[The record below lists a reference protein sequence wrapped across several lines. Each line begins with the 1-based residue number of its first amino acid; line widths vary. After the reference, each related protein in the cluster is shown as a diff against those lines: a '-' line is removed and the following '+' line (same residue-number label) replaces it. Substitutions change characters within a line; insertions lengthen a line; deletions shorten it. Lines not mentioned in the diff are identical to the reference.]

1 MFSDKRETSKL
12 EKRIIMTDTTKLD
25 PSTDFTQP
33 MPDTDEIVDDCCS
46 TAAESIQTGA
56 IHVVVLAG
64 ERACSDS
71 LSLSEGVVNKS
82 MIDIFGHPILSW
94 VLRALAGSRASL
106 PAHVIGLEGT
116 VLEHAAD
123 GVACHSVKSLG
134 KGPTTSLLKSIENGS
149 ISFPFLATTSDHAL
163 LTPDIIDT
171 FLEKSIAS
179 DADVCVGIAERTTI
193 EAAYPQVRRTYHSI
207 GGVELSGC
215 DLYYLARPEA
225 IPVVQFWQ
233 QTEKDRKKPWRIAL
247 RFGPLTMLR
256 ILFKRSGPEAVFAM
270 LSRHL
275 GVRVK
280 PVILPFAEAAIDVDK
295 TDDLALV
302 REIIAHR
309 AQ

>member
-1 MFSDKRETSKL
+1 
-12 EKRIIMTDTTKLD
+12 MTDTT
-25 PSTDFTQP
+25 
-33 MPDTDEIVDDCCS
+33 PDTDEIVDDSCS
-46 TAAESIQTGA
+46 TPAESIQGGV
-56 IHVVVLAG
+56 IQVVVLAG
-64 ERACSDS
+64 ERACGDS
-71 LSLSEGVVNKS
+71 LTLSEGVINKS
-82 MIDIFGHPILSW
+82 MIDIVGQPILSR

-106 PAHVIGLEGT
+106 PAHVIGLEGA
-116 VLEHAAD
+116 VLEQAAD
-123 GVACHSVKSLG
+123 GVACHSVEALG

-171 FLEKSIAS
+171 FLEKSITS

-225 IPVVQFWQ
+225 LSVVRFWQ
-233 QTEKDRKKPWRIAL
+233 QTEKDRKKPWRIAW

-256 ILFKRSGPEAVFAM
+256 ILFTRSGPEPVFAM

-275 GVRVK
+275 GVRVR

-302 REIIAHR
+302 REIIAAR